1 MSSRRGIPPCA
12 PSAARLTCTQDPDA
26 LDTWFSTA
34 LWPFSTLGWP
44 DDTTDDAQIL
54 LPHHHPRH
62 RLRYHHLLGRPHDLL
77 AAWSTPVK
85 KPFDT
90 VLIHGLVRDAQGRK
104 MSKSLGNGVDPLEV
118 IDQYG
123 ADALRFSAGAPA
135 TAPATIPAISTTKL
149 ESARNFANKVWNA
162 TRFIQMNLSDEITRI
177 ELPETLA
184 TEDKWVLTLYND
196 LVKEVTDNLEKF
208 ELGVASAKLYDFI
221 WDILCDWYIE
231 LVKSRLQAGGETALN
246 AQKVLVYVMANTLKL
261 LHPFMPFITEEIWQS
276 LPHEGEAE
284 AIMISQWPAWSEELS
299 FQKEE
304 VDFQKIIDIIRAIRN
319 QRTEMNIPPSKKAK
333 VYIETAEAE
342 IFTNGIPFLQR
353 LASASEVE
361 VGEKFELPGAVQI
374 ITHAARALIPMDEL
388 IDREKELARLEKERE
403 KCQSDIDFIGRKL
416 DNPGFVAKA
425 PAQLIETERAKLAQ
439 HKERMAK
446 ILESIAAMRQ

>member
-1 MSSRRGIPPCA
+1 
-12 PSAARLTCTQDPDA
+12 
-26 LDTWFSTA
+26 
-34 LWPFSTLGWP
+34 
-44 DDTTDDAQIL
+44 
-54 LPHHHPRH
+54 
-62 RLRYHHLLGRPHDLL
+62 
-77 AAWSTPVK
+77 
-85 KPFDT
+85 
-90 VLIHGLVRDAQGRK
+90 
-104 MSKSLGNGVDPLEV
+104 
-118 IDQYG
+118 
-123 ADALRFSAGAPA
+123 
-135 TAPATIPAISTTKL
+135 
-149 ESARNFANKVWNA
+149 
-162 TRFIQMNLSDEITRI
+162 
-177 ELPETLA
+177 
-184 TEDKWVLTLYND
+184 
-196 LVKEVTDNLEKF
+196 
-208 ELGVASAKLYDFI
+208 
-221 WDILCDWYIE
+221 
-231 LVKSRLQAGGETALN
+231 
-246 AQKVLVYVMANTLKL
+246 
-261 LHPFMPFITEEIWQS
+261 
-276 LPHEGEAE
+276 
-284 AIMISQWPAWSEELS
+284 MISQWPTWSEALS

-304 VDFQKIIDIIRAIRN
+304 ADFQKIIDIIRAIRN

-446 ILESIAAMRQ
+446 ILESIAAMRK

>member
-1 MSSRRGIPPCA
+1 
-12 PSAARLTCTQDPDA
+12 
-26 LDTWFSTA
+26 
-34 LWPFSTLGWP
+34 
-44 DDTTDDAQIL
+44 
-54 LPHHHPRH
+54 
-62 RLRYHHLLGRPHDLL
+62 
-77 AAWSTPVK
+77 
-85 KPFDT
+85 
-90 VLIHGLVRDAQGRK
+90 
-104 MSKSLGNGVDPLEV
+104 
-118 IDQYG
+118 
-123 ADALRFSAGAPA
+123 
-135 TAPATIPAISTTKL
+135 
-149 ESARNFANKVWNA
+149 
-162 TRFIQMNLSDEITRI
+162 MNLTDEITKI
-177 ELPETLA
+177 ELPEVLA

-304 VDFQKIIDIIRAIRN
+304 ADFQKIIDIIRAIRN

-333 VYIETAEAE
+333 VYIETAETK
-342 IFTNGIPFLQR
+342 IFANGIPFLQR

>member
-1 MSSRRGIPPCA
+1 M
-12 PSAARLTCTQDPDA
+12 TQDPDT
-26 LDTWFSTA
+26 LDTWFSSA

-44 DDTTDDAQIL
+44 EDTPEMHKFYPT
-54 LPHHHPRH
+54 
-62 RLRYHHLLGRPHDLL
+62 
-77 AAWSTPVK
+77 STLVTGYDIITFWVSRMIFSALEYTGQ

-123 ADALRFSAGAPA
+123 ADALRFMLVTGNSPGNDTRYSDEKVKA
-135 TAPATIPAISTTKL
+135 
-149 ESARNFANKVWNA
+149 ARNFANKIWNA

-177 ELPETLA
+177 ELPQTLA

-196 LVKEVTDNLEKF
+196 LVREVTDNLEKF

-284 AIMISQWPAWSEELS
+284 AIMVSAWPRWDAALS

-304 VDFQKIIDIIRAIRN
+304 ADFQKIIDIIRAIRN

-333 VYIETAEAE
+333 VYLETAETG
-342 IFTNGIPFLQR
+342 IFTDGIPFLQR

-361 VGEKFELPGAVQI
+361 VGEKFELPGAVQV

-388 IDREKELARLEKERE
+388 IDREKELARLERERE
-403 KCQSDIDFIGRKL
+403 KCQSDIDFISRKL

-425 PAQLIETERAKLAQ
+425 PASLIEGERQRLAQ
-439 HKERMAK
+439 HRERMQK
-446 ILESIAAMRQ
+446 IREAIASLQK